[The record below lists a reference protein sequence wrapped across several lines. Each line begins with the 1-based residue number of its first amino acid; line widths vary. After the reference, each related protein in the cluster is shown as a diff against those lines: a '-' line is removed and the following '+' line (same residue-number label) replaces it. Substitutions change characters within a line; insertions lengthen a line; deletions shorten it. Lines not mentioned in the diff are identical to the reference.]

1 MDIFVEQLIKKKL
14 NGKDFLI
21 IAGIIAAGVILI
33 IASTLIPMISAIVL
47 VGVCF
52 GAYYLITSRNLE
64 FEYSVT
70 NGDITIDKII
80 NRRNRKRV
88 ISMDA
93 HNIDFMGRY
102 DPKVHSGK
110 NYAARIM
117 VTESGD
123 GEDAWC
129 FAGNHPQK
137 GSVLVVFNP
146 DEKVLAAIKPYL
158 PRQVAINAFGRN

>member
-14 NGKDFLI
+14 DGKDYLI

-102 DPKVHSGK
+102 DPKTHSGK

-123 GEDAWC
+123 GKDAWC
-129 FAGNHPQK
+129 FSGNHPQK

-146 DEKVLAAIKPYL
+146 NEKVLAAIKPFL
-158 PRQVAINAFGRN
+158 SRQVAINAFGRN